1 MWGRRTG
8 QPQTGT
14 DGIDECLHRV
24 YRTMHKVC
32 MLHPYTLHVFVW
44 LIQTSHIVRSNL
56 HSTIHDNRKLAFY
69 CTCDPTGARLRLTLG
84 MIEGGVDTLLVLFCI
99 VCL

>member
-14 DGIDECLHRV
+14 GGIDECLHRV

-56 HSTIHDNRKLAFY
+56 HSTILDNRKLAFY
-69 CTCDPTGARLRLTLG
+69 CMITTGRAGGLLTLG
-84 MIEGGVDTLLVLFCI
+84 FGEIQWGL
-99 VCL
+99 